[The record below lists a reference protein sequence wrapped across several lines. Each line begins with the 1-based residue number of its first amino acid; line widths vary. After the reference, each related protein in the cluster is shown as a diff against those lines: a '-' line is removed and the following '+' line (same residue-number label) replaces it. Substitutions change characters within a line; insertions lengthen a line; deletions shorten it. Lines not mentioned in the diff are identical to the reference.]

1 MKDWL
6 KSCNKTTIRRVFAA
20 YFVFMFAW
28 FVVPPMF
35 EVINRVEPW
44 VLGMPFVIFMI
55 ALLSFLVCLGLVLL
69 FEIERMRGD
78 LR

>member
-1 MKDWL
+1 MKTWL
-6 KSCNKTTIRRVFAA
+6 RSLKKTVIRRVFLA

-28 FVVPPMF
+28 LVVPPMF

-44 VLGMPFVIFMI
+44 VLGMPFVVFMI
-55 ALLSFLVCLGLVLL
+55 AAISFLVCLGLVLL
-69 FEIERMRGD
+69 FEIERVRGD

>member
-1 MKDWL
+1 MKTWL
-6 KSCNKTTIRRVFAA
+6 RSLKKTMIRRVFLA

-28 FVVPPMF
+28 LVVPPMF

-44 VLGMPFVIFMI
+44 VLGMPFVVFMI
-55 ALLSFLVCLGLVLL
+55 AAISFLVCLGLVLL
-69 FEIERMRGD
+69 FEIERVRGD